1 MPNLTTTEAAAQL
14 GTTRQNVQ
22 KWCQRHAVTKFGDR
36 FSIDEPTFNRIK
48 ARLGKPGRE
57 KKEESR

>member
-1 MPNLTTTEAAAQL
+1 MALTTAQAANLL

-22 KWCQRHAVTKFGDR
+22 KWCQRHAVAKFGDR
-36 FSIDEPTFNRIK
+36 FTIDEPTFNRIK

-57 KKEESR
+57 KKEETR